1 MTITTDG
8 IEKWN
13 LETLDTVFEIATER
27 AARKADF
34 GAALGDAGSGLKDWE
49 GHGGDAFRRELGKHR
64 ADIADHQSEAT
75 AIANAFCTAQAEVA
89 ACKTEWASIKSAAA
103 SNDWAIS
110 PDGRLSG
117 HVTEKKRNDFDA
129 CSAG

>member
-34 GAALGDAGSGLKDWE
+34 GAALGSAGSGLKDWE
-49 GHGGDAFRRELGKHR
+49 GRGGDAFRRELGKHGQTLPITR
-64 ADIADHQSEAT
+64 VRRRRSPTPSAPLGLRSRPVKRSGPRS
-75 AIANAFCTAQAEVA
+75 NRLRQAMIGRSV
-89 ACKTEWASIKSAAA
+89 
-103 SNDWAIS
+103 
-110 PDGRLSG
+110 PMDG
-117 HVTEKKRNDFDA
+117 
-129 CSAG
+129 